1 MKDRKLR
8 KALSDL
14 GLVHFFGGL
23 KQFGVGCQISDLVT
37 EQNETLAELHA
48 IREQIDALVD
58 YLNVEF
64 EVMPKRLKVVS
75 RRTA

>member
-14 GLVHFFGGL
+14 GLVNFFDGL
-23 KQFGVGCQISDLVT
+23 KQFGVGRQISDLVT
-37 EQNETLAELHA
+37 EQNETLTKLYA

-58 YLNVEF
+58 YFDIEF
-64 EVMPKRLKVVS
+64 EVMPKKLKVVP
-75 RRTA
+75 RRTV